1 VTSQPSARTPS
12 PLAIWAGI
20 AVLYLVWGSTYLAI
34 RVAVATIPAILMG
47 GMRFTPAGVILTV
60 AMAASLRGRLV
71 RPSWIQVRDASIVGF
86 CLIGGGMG
94 LVAWSEQTVSSGIA
108 ALLVALMPMWV
119 GVLSRIAYGARMP
132 RRAVAGTIIGLGGVA
147 LLAGPSIAGG
157 GRDVPGLLALLVS
170 PVCWATGSLYAARRA
185 VQPKP
190 ALLATGV
197 QMLAGGTLLL
207 VVAAVTG
214 QVAAF
219 NPAAVAPQGWLAL
232 GYLIGV
238 GSLIGYV
245 TFAWLVGVAPLAH
258 VTTYAYVNPV
268 VAVALGALILGE
280 PLELRT
286 LAAAAVIVLGVMLI
300 VSAGGRAA
308 SPAREAVVVPE

>member
-1 VTSQPSARTPS
+1 MTSQPSARTAS

-20 AVLYLVWGSTYLAI
+20 LVLYLVWGSTYLAI
-34 RVAVATIPAILMG
+34 RVAVATIPAILMSA
-47 GMRFTPAGVILTV
+47 MRFMPAGVILTL
-60 AMAASLRGRLV
+60 AMVGSLRGRLV
-71 RPSWIQVRDASIVGF
+71 RPSLREVRDASIVGF

-108 ALLVALMPMWV
+108 ALFVGLMPMWV
-119 GVLSRIAYGARMP
+119 GVLNRIAFGARMP
-132 RRAVAGTIIGLGGVA
+132 RRAAAGTLIGLGGVA
-147 LLAGPSIAGG
+147 LLAGPSIAAG
-157 GRDVPGLLALLVS
+157 GREVPGLLALLVS
-170 PVCWATGSLYAARRA
+170 PMCWATGSLYSAKRA

-190 ALLATGV
+190 ALLATGI

-207 VVAAVTG
+207 AVAAVTG

-219 NPAAVAPQGWLAL
+219 NPASVAPEGWLGL

-280 PLELRT
+280 PLEPRT

-300 VSAGGRAA
+300 VSTTGRAP
-308 SPAREAVVVPE
+308 SPAREAVVAPN